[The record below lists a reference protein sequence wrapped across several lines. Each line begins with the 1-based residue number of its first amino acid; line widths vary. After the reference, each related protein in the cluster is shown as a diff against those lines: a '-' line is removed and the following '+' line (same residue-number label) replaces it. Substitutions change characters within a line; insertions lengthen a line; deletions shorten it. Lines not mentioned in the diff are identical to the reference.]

1 MLGPEPAWPLGQG
14 HAQKKGKDLGFLLGS
29 GHRKSPGS
37 CSGGTSRFPQLLLLG
52 ECSPFL
58 WECFLLLWECFL
70 LLLGTA
76 GGQASVF
83 YPSQSHGTI
92 PTRPRARHSTS
103 PGTEAPRLKCYKNS
117 VRVQGSIAH
126 LSCSPLTPSQSTLV
140 LLVQLC
146 SFSHRGFLHP
156 AWPCSIP
163 LRKAL
168 DIWVVFPFKSEF
180 SKE

>member
-76 GGQASVF
+76 GGQASIF

-126 LSCSPLTPSQSTLV
+126 LSCSPSHPFPKHFGAACPA
-140 LLVQLC
+140 LLVFPQGIPASSLAMQHPLKKGTRHLGC
-146 SFSHRGFLHP
+146 FSF
-156 AWPCSIP
+156 
-163 LRKAL
+163 
-168 DIWVVFPFKSEF
+168 
-180 SKE
+180 